1 MAIHSTPF
9 NSICTKGNTIIS
21 KFKMCSKNVREELF
35 KTSVA
40 FYDHSHVLH
49 SMKVAYNNVK

>member
-40 FYDHSHVLH
+40 FFDANTQQCHSQHESSLQ
-49 SMKVAYNNVK
+49 